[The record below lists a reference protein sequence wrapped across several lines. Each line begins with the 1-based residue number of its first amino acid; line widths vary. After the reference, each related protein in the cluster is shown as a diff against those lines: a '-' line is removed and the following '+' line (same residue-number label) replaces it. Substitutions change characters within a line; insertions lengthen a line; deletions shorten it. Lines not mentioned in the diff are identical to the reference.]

1 MPSNADKFEERRALL
16 NNHVPSPAFYEM
28 NVQRTFRAFAMI
40 GRRSS
45 PQFVVGVTESA
56 RAHSYLLSK
65 QVQTQQKTGQFWLLT
80 LWLFTFWLFK
90 VYFRDLLTLFSDF
103 VYF

>member
-1 MPSNADKFEERRALL
+1 LLSALPSNADKFEERRALL

-45 PQFVVGVTESA
+45 PQFVVGV
-56 RAHSYLLSK
+56 Y
-65 QVQTQQKTGQFWLLT
+65 
-80 LWLFTFWLFK
+80 
-90 VYFRDLLTLFSDF
+90 
-103 VYF
+103 